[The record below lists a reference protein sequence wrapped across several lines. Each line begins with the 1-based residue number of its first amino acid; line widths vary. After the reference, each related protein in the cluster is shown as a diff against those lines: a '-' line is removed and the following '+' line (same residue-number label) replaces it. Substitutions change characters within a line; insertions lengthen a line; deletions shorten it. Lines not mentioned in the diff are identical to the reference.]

1 MKSISKANFQ
11 DDFDRMRQPQWG
23 GPTGPNPFQSGPNAI
38 GFTLLEL
45 LTVVSIIAI
54 LVGLIAPALGRA
66 RQSAD
71 ATQCR
76 SNLRQLG
83 VATTL
88 YWDDNSGR
96 AFAERTF
103 PTNGGWT
110 YWFGWLQD
118 GAEGQRT
125 FDATQGALWPYL
137 NGRGVEICPSLR
149 RDSPNFKSKAK
160 GAAYGYAYNIL
171 IGPRG
176 LPGTVMTQIQQPA
189 GLAIFADGGQVNDF
203 LAPASPTHPLLEEFY
218 YFSTNSADATVHFR
232 HSGWAMSWFA
242 DGHVVPEK
250 PIPESLDRRLPGQL
264 LGRLPS
270 AIVAP

>member
-1 MKSISKANFQ
+1 MKSISRASLRVDVDVVPPIRELAHSKSHLFTSSSHLLA
-11 DDFDRMRQPQWG
+11 
-23 GPTGPNPFQSGPNAI
+23 
-38 GFTLLEL
+38 FTLLEL
-45 LTVVSIIAI
+45 LMVISIIAI
-54 LVGLIAPALGRA
+54 LAGLIAPALGRA
-66 RQSAD
+66 RQAAD

-83 VATTL
+83 VATAL
-88 YWDDNSGR
+88 YWDDNAGR

-125 FDATQGALWPYL
+125 FDPTQGAIWPYL
-137 NGRGVEICPSLR
+137 NGRGVEVCPSLR
-149 RDSPNFKSKAK
+149 RDAPNFKSKAR

-171 IGPRG
+171 VGPRG
-176 LPGTVMTQIQQPA
+176 LPGAVMTQIQRPA
-189 GLAIFADGGQVNDF
+189 ELAVFSDGGQVNDF

-232 HSGWAMSWFA
+232 HSGLAVTWFV
-242 DGHVVPEK
+242 DGHVAPEK
-250 PIPESLDRRLPGQL
+250 PNPESVDRRLPGQV
-264 LGRLPS
+264 LGRLP
-270 AIVAP
+270 ADIVAP